1 VLCWGCMLYG
11 AAVVG
16 EAASRSSLPVHIRTV
31 LATGYGY
38 AQAASGTGMAMG
50 LDHRHGTGK
59 MERVRELANPVGRTA
74 RETQHESAPAD
85 LGMRALERL
94 LASMPGNL
102 KAVQVKQLEHIVGSS
117 KAVRV
122 KQLEH
127 IFDNLK
133 AVPEKLL
140 ERIAGSWLMV
150 LGKPLAH
157 IAGSLLVEQE
167 TPLASIAHSLKVVMA
182 RLRDID
188 SDSALAVRV
197 TSICT
202 GLGTV

>member
-16 EAASRSSLPVHIRTV
+16 EAASRSSLLVHIRTV

-50 LDHRHGTGK
+50 LDHRLGTGK

-102 KAVQVKQLEHIVGSS
+102 KAVQVKQLEHI
-117 KAVRV
+117 
-122 KQLEH
+122 
-127 IFDNLK
+127 FDILK

-140 ERIAGSWLMV
+140 ERIAGSWLVV

-167 TPLASIAHSLKVVMA
+167 TPLAGIAHSLKVVMA